1 MERRAVRFFTAV
13 LIIAVSVFVF
23 VFAMC
28 CSSTAVGRT
37 DASYEKRAEQILKKM
52 TLSQKAGQMIF
63 YSGRMKNPQK
73 KLKAGK
79 YGGYLMY
86 AADFKG
92 STPKKTRKKL
102 ARYQKYSRKY
112 SGVGMFIGVDEE
124 GGIVN
129 RVSIWKKFRKSPF
142 RSPKTLYKAGG
153 MKKVRKDAL
162 SKSGFLK
169 ALGINTNFA
178 PVVDVPYKSGNYI
191 YARAVSIK
199 PKKTCTYAR
208 TVVCAMNSRKI
219 VSVVKH
225 FPGYGGNGDTHTN
238 MVRDKRSL
246 KTLKKRDLKPFQA
259 AIDRNCSMIM
269 VSHNIVK
276 AFDKKRPATI
286 SPAVHRYLR
295 KNMGYRGVVITD
307 SMGMAGVKKYAKDN
321 GSLAVKAVKAGND
334 MICTPYG
341 SASRKAII
349 KAVKS
354 GKISKKRV
362 NASVKRILV
371 LKLRMGIIK

>member
-1 MERRAVRFFTAV
+1 M
-13 LIIAVSVFVF
+13 
-23 VFAMC
+23 
-28 CSSTAVGRT
+28 
-37 DASYEKRAEQILKKM
+37 IL
-52 TLSQKAGQMIF
+52 
-63 YSGRMKNPQK
+63 
-73 KLKAGK
+73 
-79 YGGYLMY
+79 
-86 AADFKG
+86 
-92 STPKKTRKKL
+92 
-102 ARYQKYSRKY
+102 
-112 SGVGMFIGVDEE
+112 
-124 GGIVN
+124 
-129 RVSIWKKFRKSPF
+129 
-142 RSPKTLYKAGG
+142 
-153 MKKVRKDAL
+153 
-162 SKSGFLK
+162 
-169 ALGINTNFA
+169 
-178 PVVDVPYKSGNYI
+178 
-191 YARAVSIK
+191 
-199 PKKTCTYAR
+199 
-208 TVVCAMNSRKI
+208 
-219 VSVVKH
+219 
-225 FPGYGGNGDTHTN
+225 
-238 MVRDKRSL
+238 
-246 KTLKKRDLKPFQA
+246 
-259 AIDRNCSMIM
+259 